1 MPHLPLSGRHF
12 LFLQGPQSRFFRT
25 LAQSLREQGAKVH
38 KVNVCGGDVFLWG
51 WQSSFWYRKSV
62 YQWPS
67 WISDIFRKNQI
78 TDICLYGD
86 WRPLHWEAVRL
97 ARYQNIRIW
106 VYEEGYLRS
115 HYSTLEENGVNGRS
129 LLPKTAKGI
138 RDVAHALELD
148 ETEYHLPNNIHD
160 KVISAIF
167 HHVGNFVL
175 WPFFYHY
182 RTHRPTNIAVEL
194 LGILPRFIA
203 RHRRERR
210 SETTLAAFYEKKPR
224 YFFFP
229 LQLNSDS
236 QIQLYSPYVRI
247 HEAIAGV
254 LTSFALHAPKDVS
267 LLIKNHPLDNGL
279 MKHGLFIKS
288 FAKEL
293 GIADRVVYV
302 EDGSTHQMVKDSQGV
317 VLVNSTVGLSALEE
331 EIPVYCLGQCIYNI
345 EGLTQSMP
353 KDSLN
358 RFWVEPKVPDR
369 SLFLD
374 FKKVLQA
381 EALVRG
387 NFYSDGAIELAVSDS
402 IARFLMPLRNS
413 YDITQH

>member
-1 MPHLPLSGRHF
+1 MSQLPLFGRRF
-12 LFLQGPQSRFFRT
+12 LLLQGPQSRFFRT
-25 LAQSLREQGAKVH
+25 LAQTLRALGAEVH

-67 WISDIFRKNQI
+67 WIGDIYRKYHI
-78 TDICLYGD
+78 SDICLYGD

-97 ARYQNIRIW
+97 ARYLNIRIW

-129 LLPKTAKGI
+129 LLPKTVRGVRKA
-138 RDVAHALELD
+138 AQTLTLD
-148 ETEYHLPNNIHD
+148 ETQYHLPDSLHD
-160 KVISAIF
+160 KVMSAIL

-175 WPFFYHY
+175 WPVFYHY
-182 RTHRPTNIAVEL
+182 RTHRPTNIAMEL
-194 LGILPRFIA
+194 LGILPRFMA
-203 RHRRERR
+203 RHRRKRC
-210 SETTLAAFYEKKPR
+210 SEATLTTFYEKRPR

-254 LTSFALHAPKDVS
+254 LTSFSLYAPKDVS

-302 EDGSTHQMVKDSQGV
+302 EDGPTHQMVKDSQGV
-317 VLVNSTVGLSALEE
+317 ILINSTVGLSALEDQK
-331 EIPVYCLGQCIYNI
+331 PVYCLGQCIYNI
-345 EGLTQSMP
+345 EGLTQSLP
-353 KDSLN
+353 RASLN
-358 RFWVEPKVPDR
+358 QFWVEPKMPDR

-381 EALVRG
+381 QALVRG
-387 NFYSDGAIELAVSDS
+387 NFYSDTAIELAVGDS
-402 IARFLMPLRNS
+402 IARFLMPMRES
-413 YDITQH
+413 YDITEH